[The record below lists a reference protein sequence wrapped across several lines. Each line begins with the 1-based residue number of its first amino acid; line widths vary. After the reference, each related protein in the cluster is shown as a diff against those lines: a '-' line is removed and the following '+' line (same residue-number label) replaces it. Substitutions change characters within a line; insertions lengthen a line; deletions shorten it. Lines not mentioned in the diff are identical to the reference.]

1 MENNILRPLLFGD
14 EIIKRLQH
22 FPQKIDVEHSSSSE
36 RLQALN
42 GLYDLFIPHDQMSA
56 EIYMKLHLMASRSL
70 DKKNSLEAI
79 KQSNLN
85 RRHLTEGTYPETL
98 STGTSSDASMTIIG
112 PSGIGKSSNI
122 GRVISLIAPDVV
134 TIEKP
139 YRKIIP
145 FLLIQI
151 PFDSNPKSLFT
162 EIAREIDRK
171 IGTNYL
177 ASANRVTMSTSRL
190 LSMASS
196 MLLNH
201 VLCLVLDETQ
211 NLIINKTGKFFVNLL
226 TQLINSSRVGIV
238 LVGTEDTSSLF
249 ASSPFLQRRTFGL
262 QYSLLSYEDVY
273 FRHFCETLFEYQYTL
288 NKVTLNEAMLSFIYQ
303 ISNGSIAII
312 TSLFIQANEMAIL
325 NGSERIDL
333 PLLKEA
339 ALRRMGVLFEN
350 LKVNKSHTQ
359 KPNNDKEFEIPED
372 SIDLEVTPL
381 PDNFMVQIANEAKSS
396 DTDAVQLLQGNI
408 PIIEINLQDNE
419 EENV

>member
-14 EIIKRLQH
+14 EILKRLQH
-22 FPQKIDVEHSSSSE
+22 LPQKIDVEHSSSSE

-42 GLYDLFIPHDQMSA
+42 DLYDLFIPHDQMSV

-79 KQSNLN
+79 RQSNLN
-85 RRHLTEGTYPETL
+85 RRYLTEGTYPETL

-262 QYSLLSYEDVY
+262 QYYLLSYEDVY

-288 NKVTLNEAMLSFIYQ
+288 NKITLNEAMLSFIYQ

>member
-1 MENNILRPLLFGD
+1 
-14 EIIKRLQH
+14 
-22 FPQKIDVEHSSSSE
+22 
-36 RLQALN
+36 
-42 GLYDLFIPHDQMSA
+42 
-56 EIYMKLHLMASRSL
+56 
-70 DKKNSLEAI
+70 
-79 KQSNLN
+79 
-85 RRHLTEGTYPETL
+85 
-98 STGTSSDASMTIIG
+98 
-112 PSGIGKSSNI
+112 
-122 GRVISLIAPDVV
+122 
-134 TIEKP
+134 
-139 YRKIIP
+139 
-145 FLLIQI
+145 
-151 PFDSNPKSLFT
+151 
-162 EIAREIDRK
+162 
-171 IGTNYL
+171 
-177 ASANRVTMSTSRL
+177 
-190 LSMASS
+190 MASS

-262 QYSLLSYEDVY
+262 QYYLLSYEDVY

-288 NKVTLNEAMLSFIYQ
+288 NKITLNEAMLSFIYQ

>member
-14 EIIKRLQH
+14 EILKRLQH
-22 FPQKIDVEHSSSSE
+22 LPQKIDVEHSPSTE

-42 GLYDLFIPHDQMSA
+42 DLYDLFIPHNQMSV

-79 KQSNLN
+79 KQANLN
-85 RRHLTEGTYPETL
+85 RRHLTEGTYPETF
-98 STGTSSDASMTIIG
+98 SNGTSSDASMTIIG

-122 GRVISLIAPDVV
+122 GRVINLIAPDVV
-134 TIEKP
+134 TIQKP
-139 YRKIIP
+139 YRLLIP
-145 FLLIQI
+145 FLLLQI
-151 PFDSNPKSLFT
+151 PYDANAKSLFT
-162 EIAREIDRK
+162 EIAREVDRK

-177 ASANRVTMSTSRL
+177 SSMTRVTMSTSRM
-190 LSMASS
+190 LSFASS
-196 MLLNH
+196 ILLNH
-201 VLCLVLDETQ
+201 VLCVVIDETQ

-226 TQLINSSRVGIV
+226 TQLINSSKVGIV

-288 NKVTLNEAMLSFIYQ
+288 NNVTLNEAMLSFIYQ
-303 ISNGSIAII
+303 ISNGCIAII

-350 LKVNKSHTQ
+350 LKVNKPHTI
-359 KPNNDKEFEIPED
+359 KPNNDKGFEIPED

-381 PDNFMVQIANEAKSS
+381 ADNFMVQIANEAKSS
-396 DTDAVQLLQGNI
+396 DTDAVQLLQENI
-408 PIIEINLQDNE
+408 PIVEIDLQGNNE
-419 EENV
+419 DSL